1 MPAVKNWKIYF
12 MKANHSVFLRLS
24 ANYTSLYIYLGIMTP
39 FWGMWLRNKGLP
51 PSEIGIII
59 ALPYLMKIII
69 APLISQAADK
79 HDEYWRPLLLSVLIG
94 TAFTFLYFAGTSF
107 WSLLLI
113 TFAVNLCFPAVTPL
127 LETITVS
134 QSIKHDLNY
143 GRIRSFG
150 SVSFIVASIIVGFFL
165 KTYSIEYVLWAVC
178 GSLLFM
184 LTTMIYLPRGNK
196 KVSGDNFH
204 STSPLKSLLK
214 NNEFIWFLIIV
225 GLLQMS
231 HGVFY
236 SMGSIYWKENGI
248 DEDMI
253 GLLWGG
259 GVIAEVLLFVFCNNI
274 IKKYPVFFVFAVIG
288 FFGVV
293 RWLIFSM
300 TVSLPILFITQML
313 HGLTFGASHLAAIQY
328 MAAKITAARAGTAQS
343 LYSSLPL
350 GLGMGIA
357 TYVGGVIYESS
368 GGGAYM
374 AMSLFCACAF
384 ILSMIRIIVTK

>member
-1 MPAVKNWKIYF
+1 MRAK
-12 MKANHSVFLRLS
+12 HSTFLRLS

-39 FWGMWLRNKGLP
+39 FWGMWLRNKGLS

-59 ALPYLMKIII
+59 ALPYLMKIFV

-79 HDEYWRPLLLSVLIG
+79 RDEYWRPLLISVLLG
-94 TAFTFLYFAGTSF
+94 TVFTVLYFVGTSF

-134 QSIKHDLNY
+134 QSVKHDLNY

-150 SVSFIVASIIVGFFL
+150 SVSFIVASVLVGLFL
-165 KTYSIEYVLWAVC
+165 KSYSIDYVLWAVC
-178 GSLLFM
+178 GSLLFL
-184 LTTMIYLPRGNK
+184 LTTVSCLPRGNK
-196 KVSGDNFH
+196 KTIDQDIH
-204 STSPLKSLLK
+204 SASPVKSLLK
-214 NNEFIWFLIIV
+214 NNEFVWFLIIV

-248 DEDMI
+248 DEDII
-253 GLLWGG
+253 GLLWGV
-259 GVIAEVLLFVFCNNI
+259 GVVAEVLLFVFCNNV

-288 FFGVV
+288 FFGVI
-293 RWLIFSM
+293 RWLILSM
-300 TVSLPILFITQML
+300 TLSLPILFIAQIL

-328 MAAKITAARAGTAQS
+328 MASKITSARAGTAQS
-343 LYSSLPL
+343 LYSALPL
-350 GLGMGIA
+350 GLGMGLS
-357 TYVGGVIYESS
+357 TYIGGVIYERESA
-368 GGGAYM
+368 GAYLAM
-374 AMSLFCACAF
+374 ALLCAMAF
-384 ILSMIRIIVTK
+384 LLSIIFIYRKK